1 MRLFM
6 SLLLLAGL
14 FQASGVH
21 AQASSPR
28 EEHAGG
34 SRYLVFET
42 GGAGPEDALP
52 LIVALHYSGAAP
64 EVLVDAF
71 TGLRVPARVVL
82 PEGPHPR
89 PQGKSWFPQGYGQ
102 RPAVEQAALTRESER
117 RLFDVIGAVE
127 TRYPAR
133 GKAIVTGVSYGG
145 DLAFLLA
152 LDHPD
157 HFRAAF
163 PVAARLLPD
172 WLPARPACAAGCP
185 PLHALHGED
194 DATVPIGPTRAAV
207 ETLRER
213 GFDASLT
220 PYPGITHDFSVGMQ
234 ADLRARIEA
243 LLRSP

>member
-6 SLLLLAGL
+6 YLLMVACLVP
-14 FQASGVH
+14 ASGVL
-21 AQASSPR
+21 AQTSPPR
-28 EEHAGG
+28 EELAAG
-34 SRYLVFET
+34 SRYLVYET
-42 GGAGPEDALP
+42 GSAGPADALP
-52 LIVALHYSGAAP
+52 LIVALHYSGAHP

-71 TGLRVPARVVL
+71 TGLQVPARVVL

-102 RPAVEQAALTRESER
+102 RPDIEQAALTRESER
-117 RLFDVIGAVE
+117 RLLEVIGAVE
-127 TRYPAR
+127 ARYPGS

-152 LDHPD
+152 LDHPAQ
-157 HFRAAF
+157 FRAAF
-163 PVAARLLPD
+163 PVAARLLPE
-172 WLPARPACAAGCP
+172 WLPARPACAADCP
-185 PLHALHGED
+185 SLHALHGED
-194 DATVPIGPTRAAV
+194 DATVPIGPTRAGV

-213 GFDASLT
+213 GFDAALT
-220 PYPGITHDFSVGMQ
+220 PYPGIAHDFSADMQ